1 MNKDKLHIEL
11 DKSDFSKWNYLTNK
25 DLQLID
31 LLKKRLGSLNSL
43 TSITT
48 ILLLCMMFLYELK
61 YSEFVFLI
69 VSILV
74 IITTIYVLISTIN
87 IKKQIKYILF
97 PTLKEKEV
105 SSKLVVK
112 IYKNKIFDRGDI
124 FLMIMFFIWGIS
136 SLVWSI
142 DRLL

>member
-1 MNKDKLHIEL
+1 MSKDKLHIEM
-11 DKSDFSKWNYLTNK
+11 DKSDFSKWDYLAK
-25 DLQLID
+25 QDLQLVET
-31 LLKKRLGSLNSL
+31 LKKRLSSFDSLL
-43 TSITT
+43 RITT
-48 ILLLCMMFLYELK
+48 ILLLFMMFLYEFK

-74 IITTIYVLISTIN
+74 ITTTMYVFISKIS

-105 SSKLVVK
+105 SSKLKVK
-112 IYKNKIFDRGDI
+112 IFNNKLLDRGDMCI
-124 FLMIMFFIWGIS
+124 MVMFFIWGFSNLI
-136 SLVWSI
+136 WSI

>member
-1 MNKDKLHIEL
+1 MNKDKLHIEM
-11 DKSDFSKWNYLTNK
+11 DKSDFSKWDYLAK
-25 DLQLID
+25 QDLQLVET
-31 LLKKRLGSLNSL
+31 LKKRLSSFDSLL
-43 TSITT
+43 RITT
-48 ILLLCMMFLYELK
+48 ILLLFMIFLYEFK

-97 PTLKEKEV
+97 PTLKKKEV
-105 SSKLVVK
+105 SSKLKVK
-112 IYKNKIFDRGDI
+112 IYNNKIFDRGDMCI
-124 FLMIMFFIWGIS
+124 MVMFFIWGFS
-136 SLVWSI
+136 NLVWSI

>member
-1 MNKDKLHIEL
+1 MNKDKLHIEM
-11 DKSDFSKWNYLTNK
+11 DKSDFSKWDYLTNK
-25 DLQLID
+25 DLQLIN
-31 LLKKRLGSLNSL
+31 LLKKRLGRLNSL

-105 SSKLVVK
+105 SSKLKVK
-112 IYKNKIFDRGDI
+112 IFNNKLLDRGDMCI
-124 FLMIMFFIWGIS
+124 MVMFFIWGFSNLI
-136 SLVWSI
+136 WSI